1 MTLAFFIIR
10 IHYIH
15 GVHMPGVFYT
25 ARTGVEEENAGRLQM
40 ISNICL
46 EPVEF
51 NFALRIITFDV
62 Q

>member
-1 MTLAFFIIR
+1 MALAFFIMH

-15 GVHMPGVFYT
+15 GVHMPGVFYIAWT
-25 ARTGVEEENAGRLQM
+25 EVEEEDARRLQM
-40 ISNICL
+40 ISNIRL

-51 NFALRIITFDV
+51 NFDLRIITFDV